1 MSLLKNKLL
10 HPFEALAKLLSA
22 DLEKYPWGSPELRNI
37 FLLPTL

>member
-10 HPFEALAKLLSA
+10 HPFEALA
-22 DLEKYPWGSPELRNI
+22 DLDKYPWGSPELRNF